1 MAAKKSTS
9 RRPLPLSAKAG
20 LSKNPK
26 NRFAKGGK
34 IKKSGKCKQVHIQS
48 CAVFS
53 QSYSNDNIWDICTEY
68 STLLFWV

>member
-34 IKKSGKCKQVHIQS
+34 IKKSGKCK
-48 CAVFS
+48 
-53 QSYSNDNIWDICTEY
+53 
-68 STLLFWV
+68 